1 MALPLLLVPGLMC
14 DHAVW
19 DDVVPHLSPDLAC
32 RVVDHGQ
39 ANSLQT
45 MAQQL
50 LEQAPAKFLLAGH
63 SMGARVAVEA
73 LRLAPE
79 RIAGVALL
87 DTGYLPKVSGTAGQ
101 DEINKRMAL
110 LALAQREGVRAMAKV
125 WSQGMVHPDRLSDQP
140 LMNNI
145 LDMFER
151 KSAQIFEHQINA
163 LLNRPGGSDVLAAI
177 QVPTL
182 VLCGQQ
188 DAWSPVAQHQAIH
201 QLVPGSTLTLIEQAG
216 HMAPMERPVEV
227 AQALMAWITRCG
239 NASTT

>member
-1 MALPLLLVPGLMC
+1 
-14 DHAVW
+14 
-19 DDVVPHLSPDLAC
+19 
-32 RVVDHGQ
+32 
-39 ANSLQT
+39 
-45 MAQQL
+45 
-50 LEQAPAKFLLAGH
+50 
-63 SMGARVAVEA
+63 
-73 LRLAPE
+73 
-79 RIAGVALL
+79 
-87 DTGYLPKVSGTAGQ
+87 
-101 DEINKRMAL
+101 
-110 LALAQREGVRAMAKV
+110 
-125 WSQGMVHPDRLSDQP
+125 
-140 LMNNI
+140 
-145 LDMFER
+145 MFER

-163 LLNRPGGSDVLAAI
+163 LLNRPDGSDVLAAI